1 MHMAPPCISE
11 QDLSLDPELD
21 KLAGSENPLSLPP
34 SALRDVDFTTS
45 LTRMVSLAYGAF
57 TALS

>member
-1 MHMAPPCISE
+1 MRMAPPCISE

-21 KLAGSENPLSLPP
+21 KPAGSENPLSLPP
-34 SALRDVDFTTS
+34 STLRDVNFTSS